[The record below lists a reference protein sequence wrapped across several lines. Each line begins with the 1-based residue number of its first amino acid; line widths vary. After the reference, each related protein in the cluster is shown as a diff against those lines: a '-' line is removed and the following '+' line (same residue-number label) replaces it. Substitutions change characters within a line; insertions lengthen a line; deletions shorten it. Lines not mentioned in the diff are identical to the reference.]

1 MMYEKFAML
10 YDALMADAPYDRWV
24 EFVLNARKLWNPS
37 AKSVLDLACGTG
49 EIGVRLAKLG
59 FNVTGVD
66 LSADMLTIAQQKA
79 SETGVDIPF
88 FQQNMSELE
97 LPNRYD
103 IIIIF
108 CDSLNYL
115 EREKEVVETFRRCQM
130 LLNDDGLLLFD
141 VHSPAKIEKG
151 FIDKTFAYNGEDV
164 SYIWNCFPGEH
175 PYSVEH
181 ELTFFVYDERTGKY
195 ERFDE
200 WHKERTFPIE
210 QYRDWLVECG
220 FSILSIAG
228 GFSFEP
234 VSEHAER
241 IFFCAQKVS
250 GQTG

>member
-88 FQQNMSELE
+88 FQQDMSELE

-108 CDSLNYL
+108 C
-115 EREKEVVETFRRCQM
+115 
-130 LLNDDGLLLFD
+130 
-141 VHSPAKIEKG
+141 
-151 FIDKTFAYNGEDV
+151 
-164 SYIWNCFPGEH
+164 
-175 PYSVEH
+175 
-181 ELTFFVYDERTGKY
+181 
-195 ERFDE
+195 
-200 WHKERTFPIE
+200 
-210 QYRDWLVECG
+210 
-220 FSILSIAG
+220 
-228 GFSFEP
+228 
-234 VSEHAER
+234 
-241 IFFCAQKVS
+241 
-250 GQTG
+250 